1 MFNASAEQIGN
12 AARMR
17 DHLSGKDRKAL
28 NYVVHSPH
36 PDPRY
41 GPNPFAGNPRYDPK
55 VTEFLKD
62 VAKRHQLPTE
72 DIELVEIMHDI
83 KDLLRRVRCKQEN
96 TSAAADDILAIMR
109 RL

>member
-28 NYVVHSPH
+28 NYVVHSQH

-62 VAKRHQLPTE
+62 LATSCQPRTSSSLKSCTISRTCFGE
-72 DIELVEIMHDI
+72 
-83 KDLLRRVRCKQEN
+83 
-96 TSAAADDILAIMR
+96 SAANRKIRPRQQMTYSR
-109 RL
+109 S